1 MYTKYFFI
9 TICLLA
15 FTFFRAQNDGTTLNV
30 RLYPV
35 QTLAINP
42 ITTDSDDKNNTDE
55 SKFVMIS
62 SPSGFEIKMQQNVY
76 DQSAGFKDVDYEKL
90 SQGKDKVHNLIKY
103 KKGVIEKIFEFSH
116 HAKDTKTSHKSSAD
130 QEYYVLTMMS
140 K

>member
-1 MYTKYFFI
+1 MYTKYFYI
-9 TICLLA
+9 IVCLLA

-42 ITTDSDDKNNTDE
+42 TTTDSDDKSNTDE

-62 SPSGFEIKMQQNVY
+62 SPSGFEVKMQQNVY
-76 DQSAGFKDVDYEKL
+76 NESAGFKDFDYEKL
-90 SQGKDKVHNLIKY
+90 SRGKDKVHNLIKY
-103 KKGVIEKIFEFSH
+103 KKGVIEKIFEINH
-116 HAKDTKTSHKSSAD
+116 HAKDTKKNNASSAA

-140 K
+140 N